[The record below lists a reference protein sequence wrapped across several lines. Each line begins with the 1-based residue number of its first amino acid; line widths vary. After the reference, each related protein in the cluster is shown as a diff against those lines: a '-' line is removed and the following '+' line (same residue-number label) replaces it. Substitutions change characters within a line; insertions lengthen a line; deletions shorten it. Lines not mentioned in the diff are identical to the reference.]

1 MGECDFG
8 GAAMGRRR
16 AFTLVELGVVLAVVV
31 VLLVLALLPAFTK
44 AGISS
49 RQRKDATQVRGI
61 HQAFVMWA
69 QNNRDEYPLPS
80 KVDIENTTVA
90 EEGRAKDTTANI
102 MSMMVFNG
110 LFTPDI
116 LVWQA
121 EVNRSIRVHKN
132 YEFDRPRSAV
142 RPADALWD
150 PGLRADFTGQGGG
163 HISYAHLLPA
173 EHRLAKWGNTFIATE
188 PVVGTRGP
196 EITAARR
203 LGNGAVA
210 PTFAKARSNTFLL
223 QGTKDR
229 WKGNIAFNDNHVEF
243 LFELSNGTYTNAAG
257 QETADLIH
265 YDEPDDP
272 SELNHFLGIF
282 IRAGEKR
289 SEFKAIWD

>member
-1 MGECDFG
+1 MG
-8 GAAMGRRR
+8 ATRRGL
-16 AFTLVELGVVLAVVV
+16 TIVELIVVVV
-31 VLLVLALLPAFTK
+31 VLIMVLVIAAFLILPAFPRRPH
-44 AGISS
+44 GGN
-49 RQRKDATQVRGI
+49 RLLKDSMYVRGI
-61 HQAFVMWA
+61 HQAMVMWA

-80 KVDIENTTVA
+80 NVDVENTTVA
-90 EEGRAKDTTANI
+90 EEGRAKNTTANI

-110 LFTPDI
+110 SITPDI
-116 LVWQA
+116 LVSPA
-121 EVNRSIRVHKN
+121 EVNERIRWYEN
-132 YEFDRPRSAV
+132 YEYDNPSRAV
-142 RPADALWD
+142 RPADAHWD
-150 PGLRADFTGQGGG
+150 PGLRADFTGEGGG

>member
-1 MGECDFG
+1 MK
-8 GAAMGRRR
+8 RRGL
-16 AFTLVELGVVLAVVV
+16 TIVETIVAVLAVLFLVFIAV
-31 VLLVLALLPAFTK
+31 NVLIALAIA
-44 AGISS
+44 
-49 RQRKDATQVRGI
+49 RQSAPQLKDSTQVRGI
-61 HQAFVMWA
+61 HQAMVMWA

-80 KVDIENTTVA
+80 KVDVENATVP

-102 MSMMVFNG
+102 MSLLVFNG
-110 LFTPDI
+110 SITPDI
-116 LVWQA
+116 LVSPA

-132 YEFDRPRSAV
+132 YQFDRPRAV

-163 HISYAHLLPA
+163 HVSYAHLLPG

-210 PTFAKARSNTFLL
+210 PTFANPQSNTFLMH
-223 QGTKDR
+223 GAKDR
-229 WKGNIAFNDNHVEF
+229 WVGNIAFNDNHVEF
-243 LFELSNGTYTNAAG
+243 LIELSNGTYTNAAG

-272 SELNHFLGIF
+272 SGLNHFLGIF